1 MCSLC
6 HAKYGQRNTTQK
18 EEEVDLSCE
27 QCFESCNEFRCCKC
41 HQCDVGLSPPYH
53 LFGGTQ
59 LNQRVII
66 EEELVAG
73 NLPTSRSLSVIPES
87 QLFTSLFSYLLHTA
101 FFHWSC
107 PKKYGNF
114 GEDRLPWTNGPMDK
128 KLLRPY
134 EKKNT
139 LEHWNIGT
147 FEHLTFD

>member
-27 QCFESCNEFRCCKC
+27 QCFERRCNEFRCWTK
-41 HQCDVGLSPPYH
+41 CDVGSSPPYH

-87 QLFTSLFSYLLHTA
+87 QLFTYMLSYLLQTG
-101 FFHWSC
+101 FF
-107 PKKYGNF
+107 
-114 GEDRLPWTNGPMDK
+114 
-128 KLLRPY
+128 
-134 EKKNT
+134 
-139 LEHWNIGT
+139 
-147 FEHLTFD
+147 